1 MGQANWNL
9 DLARQEYR
17 SDLEWERKNRDRI
30 VSSNVQPMEVE
41 MKEIRRYYDRQG
53 LKQKKNL

>member
-1 MGQANWNL
+1 MGQAGWNL
-9 DLARQEYR
+9 DLARQEYK

-30 VSSNVQPMEVE
+30 ASTNVQPMEVE
-41 MKEIRRYYDRQG
+41 MKEIKRYYDRQG